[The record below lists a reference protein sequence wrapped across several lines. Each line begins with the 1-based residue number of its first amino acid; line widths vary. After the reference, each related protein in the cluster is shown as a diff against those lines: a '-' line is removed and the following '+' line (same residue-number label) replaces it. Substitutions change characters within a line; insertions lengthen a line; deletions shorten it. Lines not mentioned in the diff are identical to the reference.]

1 MTFNLSLVK
10 HHATL
15 LVHPKRKEA
24 TSIVWEELEAASIAN
39 RLFDATVLD
48 IDTAR
53 QIISWSKTPYH
64 ESRIALI
71 SFHTAGIP
79 AQNALLKLL
88 EEPQAGVRFILIT
101 SNRSALIETV
111 ISRVDIQ
118 DISSLNQEE
127 APEQSPAKIFL
138 KTPYTE
144 RMKLPYITELLS
156 RVDEEDRKDREAV
169 RMFILSLIPLLTE
182 TQRESRYILETLEI
196 ASYASDP
203 SSSGKTLLEYL
214 SLLLPV
220 ID

>member
-1 MTFNLSLVK
+1 
-10 HHATL
+10 
-15 LVHPKRKEA
+15 
-24 TSIVWEELEAASIAN
+24 
-39 RLFDATVLD
+39 
-48 IDTAR
+48 
-53 QIISWSKTPYH
+53 
-64 ESRIALI
+64 
-71 SFHTAGIP
+71 
-79 AQNALLKLL
+79 
-88 EEPQAGVRFILIT
+88 
-101 SNRSALIETV
+101 
-111 ISRVDIQ
+111 
-118 DISSLNQEE
+118 LNQEE